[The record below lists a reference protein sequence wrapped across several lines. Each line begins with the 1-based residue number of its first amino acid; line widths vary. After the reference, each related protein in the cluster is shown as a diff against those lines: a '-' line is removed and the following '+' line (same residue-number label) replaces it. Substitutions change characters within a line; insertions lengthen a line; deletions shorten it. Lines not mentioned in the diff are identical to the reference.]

1 MSRLLRIEDNMEQTT
16 ETRLSVHEAVCA
28 ERYKQ
33 IQESF
38 DRVDARFQDGN
49 SKFRR
54 LEYIMYAVMEAV
66 LLGPG
71 AAATFFKKL
80 IGL

>member
-1 MSRLLRIEDNMEQTT
+1 MSGLKHIPEIEARLTTHEQI
-16 ETRLSVHEAVCA
+16 CA
-28 ERYKQ
+28 ERYKG

-38 DRVDARFQDGN
+38 ERVDEQFRDGN

-54 LEYIMYAVMEAV
+54 LEYILYTVMAAV

>member
-1 MSRLLRIEDNMEQTT
+1 MEST
-16 ETRLSVHEAVCA
+16 ETKLSVHEAVCA

-38 DRVDARFQDGN
+38 ERVDDRFRDGN
-49 SKFRR
+49 AKFKR
-54 LEYIMYAVMEAV
+54 LEYILYAVMAAV

>member
-1 MSRLLRIEDNMEQTT
+1 MEQTT
-16 ETRLSVHEAVCA
+16 ETKLSVHEAVCA

-33 IQESF
+33 IQDSF
-38 DRVDARFQDGN
+38 ERVDERFQDGN
-49 SKFRR
+49 AKFRR
-54 LEYIMYAVMEAV
+54 LEYILYAVMAAV

-71 AAATFFKKL
+71 AAATFVKKL

>member
-1 MSRLLRIEDNMEQTT
+1 MSELKQIPEIEARLTTHEQI
-16 ETRLSVHEAVCA
+16 CA

-33 IQESF
+33 IQNSF
-38 DRVDARFQDGN
+38 ERVDERFTDGN
-49 SKFRR
+49 AKFRR
-54 LEYIMYAVMEAV
+54 LEFILYAVMAAV

>member
-1 MSRLLRIEDNMEQTT
+1 MDT
-16 ETRLSVHEAVCA
+16 ETKLSVHEAVCA

-38 DRVDARFQDGN
+38 DRVDERFRDGN
-49 SKFRR
+49 AKFKR
-54 LEYIMYAVMEAV
+54 LEYILYAVMAAV

>member
-1 MSRLLRIEDNMEQTT
+1 MEQST
-16 ETRLSVHEAVCA
+16 ETKLSVHEAVCA

-38 DRVDARFQDGN
+38 ERVDERFRDGN
-49 SKFRR
+49 AKFRR
-54 LEYIMYAVMEAV
+54 LEYILYAVMAAV
-66 LLGPG
+66 LLGLG

>member
-1 MSRLLRIEDNMEQTT
+1 MEQTT
-16 ETRLSVHEAVCA
+16 ETKLSVHEAVCA

-33 IQESF
+33 IQNSF
-38 DRVDARFQDGN
+38 ERVDERFQDGN
-49 SKFRR
+49 AKFRR
-54 LEYIMYAVMEAV
+54 LEYILYAVMAAV

>member
-1 MSRLLRIEDNMEQTT
+1 MSELKQIPEVEARLTTHEQI
-16 ETRLSVHEAVCA
+16 CA
-28 ERYKQ
+28 ERYKG

-38 DRVDARFQDGN
+38 KRVDERFQDGN
-49 SKFRR
+49 TKFRR
-54 LEYIMYAVMEAV
+54 LEYIMYAVMAAV

>member
-1 MSRLLRIEDNMEQTT
+1 MSELKQIPEVEARLDTHEQI
-16 ETRLSVHEAVCA
+16 CA
-28 ERYKQ
+28 ERYKG

-38 DRVDARFQDGN
+38 QRVDERFQDG
-49 SKFRR
+49 SQKFKR
-54 LEYIMYAVMEAV
+54 LEYILYAVMAAV

-71 AAATFFKKL
+71 AAAAFFKNL

>member
-1 MSRLLRIEDNMEQTT
+1 MDQST
-16 ETRLSVHEAVCA
+16 ETKLSVHEAVCA

-38 DRVDARFQDGN
+38 DRVDERFQDGN
-49 SKFRR
+49 NKFRR
-54 LEYIMYAVMEAV
+54 LEYILYAVMAAV

>member
-1 MSRLLRIEDNMEQTT
+1 MEST
-16 ETRLSVHEAVCA
+16 ETKLSVHEAVCA

-38 DRVDARFQDGN
+38 DRVDERFRDGN
-49 SKFRR
+49 AKFKR
-54 LEYIMYAVMEAV
+54 LEYILYAVMAAV

>member
-1 MSRLLRIEDNMEQTT
+1 MEQST
-16 ETRLSVHEAVCA
+16 ETKLSVHEAVCA

-33 IQESF
+33 IQEPF
-38 DRVDARFQDGN
+38 ERVDERFRDGN
-49 SKFRR
+49 AKFRR
-54 LEYIMYAVMEAV
+54 LEYILYAVMAAV

>member
-1 MSRLLRIEDNMEQTT
+1 MDQST
-16 ETRLSVHEAVCA
+16 ETKLSVHEAVCA

-38 DRVDARFQDGN
+38 ERVDERFQDGN
-49 SKFRR
+49 NKFRR
-54 LEYIMYAVMEAV
+54 LEYIMYAVMAAV

-80 IGL
+80 VGL